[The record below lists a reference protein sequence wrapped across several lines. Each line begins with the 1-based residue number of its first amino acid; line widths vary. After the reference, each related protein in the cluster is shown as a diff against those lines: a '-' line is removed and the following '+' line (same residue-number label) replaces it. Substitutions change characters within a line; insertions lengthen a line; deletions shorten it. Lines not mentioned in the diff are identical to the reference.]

1 MLWYVHGS
9 YANALVRGKHR
20 YLVPDI
26 DATRGPGEDPDQA
39 IARPPRPTVSWPDS
53 VSIYSAE
60 QLRADPPDV
69 VVCQRLEEIPW
80 VERLFGDRLG
90 RTIKAVFLEHN
101 VPRNQLPAAPHP
113 LADRPGWRVVQVT
126 YVNDL
131 MWDCGRTPTVVV
143 PHGIVDPG
151 YQYLGDRARAAFVAN
166 EPGRRS
172 RVTGADLLPAV
183 LGDAGA
189 DCYGID
195 ADRFVAEQVGSHHGL
210 DLEFGG
216 NLAPGELNERWRH
229 NRVHLH
235 LTRWTSLGLSLL
247 EAMHLGLPVIALA
260 TTEAA
265 TLPPEI
271 GAVSSDVDVLRRR
284 TAELLADR
292 EQARACGRAARTVA
306 LERFGL
312 EPFLRRWDAVYAG

>member
-101 VPRNQLPAAPHP
+101 VPRDQLPAAPHP